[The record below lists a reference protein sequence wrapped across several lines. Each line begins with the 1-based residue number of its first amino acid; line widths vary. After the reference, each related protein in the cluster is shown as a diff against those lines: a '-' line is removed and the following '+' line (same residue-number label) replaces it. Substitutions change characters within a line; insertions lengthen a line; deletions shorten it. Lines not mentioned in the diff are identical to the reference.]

1 MKPEEKAREKID
13 RQLREAGWQV
23 CGRKDYSPLL
33 SSVAVREALM
43 NGTKEADYLLFIDGK
58 AVGVL
63 EAKREE
69 STLSA
74 DVAAQAENY
83 CKSALHW
90 YPTYEKPLPLVYLSN
105 GEKILF
111 KNLRDP
117 ESEYAEI
124 PKMHTAKKIVDLL
137 GIDGEYSGLPTLFP
151 DNLRECQYDAI
162 VRLEKSFK
170 QGKRRA
176 LLVLA
181 TGAGKTFTACMI
193 SYRFLA
199 YTKANRILFLVDR
212 KNLGEQAEGEFSSFK
227 LTESGNAFNSVYGT
241 KRLTSRTVPQEA
253 NLIISTIQRLYSALT
268 GEELAENADEISR
281 TDDMAE
287 NENPVNLGKNL
298 CLPPDYFDYIIVDE
312 CHRSIYG
319 RWKAVLDHFDTARI
333 IGLTATPAPETIAFF
348 DDNRVIDYTLE
359 KSVTDGINVPSEPY
373 RIKTRVTEEG
383 AFVSK
388 GEQVL
393 VHENYTQNDYEKINA
408 EDRQYSKTELNR
420 SVIDLS
426 QIRLVLQEYKNIVYE
441 KLYPEREP
449 DFAFLPKTL
458 IFALNDRHAGQI
470 TEIAKEVFAGQA
482 DNFVQKITY
491 SSGDTDSLI
500 REFRTD
506 KTFRIAV
513 TVNLIATGTDIRPLE
528 VLLFM
533 RDVESESFYIQMKGR
548 GVRSLSLQKLREVT
562 PNAVRDKDLFYIVD
576 AVGVTES
583 EKNVN
588 APKLP
593 DDDRK
598 KQIPDL
604 KLLLEEITH
613 GYIPDEYLRT
623 LANKIARINL
633 RADAE
638 QQAEFA
644 ALSACSMEEI
654 VMRFY
659 EALNSGTLPPFVNV
673 NEPNIERKELAAPLS
688 EYPAAREYLM
698 KLYKG
703 FVIQQ
708 DSHADIL
715 LYSGFSETEAYVTV
729 SAFETYIQE
738 NRDTIK
744 ALSLIYQDKREE
756 LTYPVLK
763 ELTDKLIKASRSF
776 TVQNLWEAY
785 AVKEPQNVQ
794 RLTQKEE
801 FAMLAN
807 LINLVRFAYKTISR
821 LKSAQGNAKQY
832 FELWLGHIFKNS
844 GTVLD
849 GKQRELAFSLAL
861 YIMENG
867 ALSEQELKSD
877 LGNVQRYLEIRNTFG
892 KEKMQEILQTLSKFM
907 LAA

>member
-23 CGRKDYSPLL
+23 CGREEYTPLL
-33 SSVAVREALM
+33 SSVAVREAILK
-43 NGTKEADYLLFIDGK
+43 GSKEADYLLLIDGK

-63 EAKREE
+63 EAKRAE
-69 STLSA
+69 SALSA
-74 DVAAQAENY
+74 DVATQAENY

-90 YPTYEKPLPLVYLSN
+90 YQTYEKPLPLVYLSN

-111 KNLRDP
+111 KNLREP
-117 ESEYAEI
+117 ESEYQEI
-124 PKMHTAKKIVDLL
+124 PKMHTAKKIADML
-137 GIDGEYSGLPTLFP
+137 GINGEYAGLPTLFP

-181 TGAGKTFTACMI
+181 TGSGKTFTACMI
-193 SYRFLA
+193 AYRFLT
-199 YTKANRILFLVDR
+199 YTKAKRILFLVDR
-212 KNLGEQAEGEFSSFK
+212 NNLGLQAEGEFSSFK
-227 LTESGNAFNSVYGT
+227 LTESGNAFNAIYT
-241 KRLTSRTVPQEA
+241 TERLKNSTVPDGI
-253 NLIISTIQRLYSALT
+253 NLAISTIQRLYSVLT
-268 GEELAENADEISR
+268 GTELAENADEISR

-287 NENPVNLGKNL
+287 SEKPVELGKNL
-298 CLPPDYFDYIIVDE
+298 RLPSDYFDYIIVDE

-333 IGLTATPAPETIAFF
+333 IGLTATPAPETMAFF
-348 DDNRVIDYTLE
+348 DNNRVIDYTLE
-359 KSVTDGINVPSEPY
+359 KSIVDGINVPGQPY
-373 RIKTRVTEEG
+373 RIKTKVTEEG
-383 AFVSK
+383 AFIGK

-393 VHENYTQNDYEKINA
+393 VHENYTQKDYEKINA
-408 EDRQYSKTELNR
+408 EDRQYSKAELNR

-441 KLYPEREP
+441 KLYPERES

-458 IFALNDRHAGQI
+458 IFALNDRHASQI
-470 TEIAKEVFAGQA
+470 TEIAKEVFAGQT

-491 SSGDTDSLI
+491 SSGDTDNLI
-500 REFRTD
+500 RAFRTD

-513 TVNLIATGTDIRPLE
+513 TVNLIATGTDIKPLE
-528 VLLFM
+528 VVLFM

-593 DDDRK
+593 DDRK

-644 ALSACSMEEI
+644 ALSVCSMEEI
-654 VMRFY
+654 ALRFY
-659 EALNSGTLPPFVNV
+659 EALNNGTLPPFVNV

-708 DSHADIL
+708 DSHADTL
-715 LYSGFSETEAYVTV
+715 LYSGFSEAEAYDTV

-756 LTYPVLK
+756 LTYSVLK

-776 TVQNLWEAY
+776 TVQNLWNAY

-794 RLTQKEE
+794 KLTQKEE
-801 FAMLAN
+801 LAMLTN
-807 LINLVRFAYKTISR
+807 LINLVRFAYRQITQ
-821 LKSAQGNAKQY
+821 LKSIKTNAKQF
-832 FELWLGHIFKNS
+832 FELWAGHILKNS
-844 GTVLD
+844 GSELTQI
-849 GKQRELAFSLAL
+849 QRELAFSLAE
-861 YIMENG
+861 YILENG
-867 ALSEQELKSD
+867 AINEQELKSD

-892 KEKMQEILQTLSKFM
+892 KERVQEILQTLSKFM